1 MFRNSKTLLSLFR
14 RDRIRGLHTKVQN
27 LAQTGEGLKD
37 GEIIEWFVKPGD
49 LVNEYDKLCRVQSDK
64 ATIDITSAYNGI
76 VHTLSGKVGDIISV
90 GQPLVHIECKK
101 EQQRQL
107 LDKVLLKGYQRAMA
121 KSMSMSASIPHCYA
135 FDIVRSSQK
144 INTAQAV
151 HVLAKAVSQTPIM
164 NAILGDDHSYTI
176 PEGVHINIA
185 INTPHGLVV
194 PCIHDAQCKSLQVI
208 EEEIQ
213 NFKHLA
219 MERRLSPK
227 HLEGGSITLSNI
239 GSIGI
244 MSGLGVIQPRQAAI
258 VTIGKMVKDHDGM
271 HAMHV
276 SVSGDH
282 RIIDGY
288 TLATFLKNF
297 SHCLS

>member
-1 MFRNSKTLLSLFR
+1 MLQASKTLVSLFR
-14 RDRIRGLHTKVQN
+14 RDRIRSLHTKVQN

-76 VHTLSGKVGDIISV
+76 VHTLSGEVGDIVSV
-90 GQPLVHIECKK
+90 GQPLVQIECEK
-101 EQQRQL
+101 EKQQPH
-107 LDKVLLKGYQRAMA
+107 KVLLKGYQRAMA
-121 KSMSMSASIPHCYA
+121 KSMSVSASIPHCYA

-144 INTAQAV
+144 INTARAV
-151 HVLAKAVSQTPIM
+151 HMLAKAVSQTPIM
-164 NAILGDDHSYTI
+164 NAILGDDDSYTI

-185 INTPHGLVV
+185 ISTPHGLAV
-194 PCIHDAQCKSLQVI
+194 PCIHDAQCKSLQAI
-208 EEEIQ
+208 EEEIRH
-213 NFKHLA
+213 FKHLA
-219 MERRLSPK
+219 TERRLSPK

-244 MSGLGVIQPRQAAI
+244 MSGLGVIQPKQAAI
-258 VTIGKMVKDHDGM
+258 VTIGKMVNDHDGM

-297 SHCLS
+297 SNCLP